1 MQEQDI
7 IKLTDEYIYH
17 RYLMNKDQMK
27 KYFQELRIPEYIAL
41 QSIARSEPDGDSSG
55 KVYLRDLAEKMQI
68 SIQQASKMAGEMQ
81 DRGLL
86 TWTHDGNGSEG
97 TYVTITPI
105 GAKMMRKQQEAFRAY
120 FGKVIEKFGVDN
132 LEELFRLMYKLE
144 RVMKE
149 ELQLMAE

>member
-1 MQEQDI
+1 
-7 IKLTDEYIYH
+7 
-17 RYLMNKDQMK
+17 
-27 KYFQELRIPEYIAL
+27 
-41 QSIARSEPDGDSSG
+41 
-55 KVYLRDLAEKMQI
+55 
-68 SIQQASKMAGEMQ
+68 MAGEMQ